1 LRGLIVLTALI
12 SWVLVQRTQYP
23 GGFTSIAFL
32 SRHAD
37 HATCEQAKAQHVA
50 PAGAELRCIAD
61 ITTMPGVDI

>member
-12 SWVLVQRTQYP
+12 AWVLVQRTEYP
-23 GGFTSIAFL
+23 GGFTLFVFL

-37 HATCEQAKAQHVA
+37 HATCEQAKVQHVA

-61 ITTMPGVDI
+61 IPTAPGVDI